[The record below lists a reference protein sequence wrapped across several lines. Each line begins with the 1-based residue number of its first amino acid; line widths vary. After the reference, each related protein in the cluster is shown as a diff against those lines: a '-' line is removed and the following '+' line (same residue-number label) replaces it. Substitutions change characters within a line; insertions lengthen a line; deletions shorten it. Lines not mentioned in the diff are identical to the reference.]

1 MERQLNM
8 QQQEVTHEFFM
19 PLLIPSVTH
28 QEKQVHVVK
37 GKPMFYEPAELKAAR
52 TKYMDNLAQH
62 LPDKKFNGKVR
73 LMIKWLFPIKG
84 KHVNG
89 EYKDTKPDLDNSV
102 KLLQDCM
109 TKLGF
114 WKDDRFVVS
123 LITEKFWSDVPG
135 IYINIEE
142 VE

>member
-1 MERQLNM
+1 M
-8 QQQEVTHEFFM
+8 HEFFM
-19 PLLIPSVTH
+19 PLKIPSVTH

-52 TKYMDNLAQH
+52 AKYMDNLAGH
-62 LPDKKFNGKVR
+62 LPDKKFTGKVR
-73 LMIKWLFPIKG
+73 LMIKWLFPLKG

-142 VE
+142 VEE